1 MNELSFML
9 PAGLHTS
16 DGQIHRGGVMRLATA
31 LDEIEPLGDPRVQ
44 RNEAYYPLL
53 LLSRVVTRLGPFAPV
68 TPDVLAVLPAAD
80 FAYLQTLYAQ
90 MNAAPTPAPA
100 FTPPQSTG
108 QFGSPA
114 GAPQGAPEFTSG
126 QIETECPHCG
136 AILELDL
143 GSDLSG
149 DLNPAGN
156 PA

>member
-53 LLSRVVTRLGPFAPV
+53 LLSRVITRLGPFAPV

-100 FTPPQSTG
+100 FTQPQFT
-108 QFGSPA
+108 SPLSSA
-114 GAPQGAPEFTSG
+114 PGAPQGAPEFMSG

-143 GSDLSG
+143 GSDLTG
-149 DLNPAGN
+149 AGN